1 MDFSSFNSLVDL
13 VTYFSDEYK
22 CREWLSWSRWKG
34 DVVCPYC
41 GHHHCHRGRS
51 RYICPECGNK
61 FSVTVGTIFEN
72 TKVSLRKWFMAI
84 YLISYH
90 KKGIS
95 SCQLSK
101 DIRVTQKTAWYM
113 LMKIRTLFVQ
123 KEVQFRGDVE
133 MDEAYMGGKIFF
145 KHLSKKKG
153 KKHAGA
159 VGKVPVFGIIRRG
172 RQTTVRAWVIDPISR
187 VEVIRKVQD
196 TVAKGSRCFTDE
208 SKFYDTLSEIG
219 YKHYIINH
227 SLDAFVWGGGLCHTN
242 SIEGFWAHL
251 RKIYATY
258 HSLSKDHLQHYL
270 DEAVFRWNNR
280 KKSGGQ
286 VFQNLMKRSLHP
298 VTYSEIRSR
307 SI

>member
-41 GHHHCHRGRS
+41 GHHHCHQGRS
-51 RYICPECGNK
+51 RYICPNCHNK

-72 TKVSLRKWFMAI
+72 TKVGLRKWFMAI

-101 DIRVTQKTAWYM
+101 DIR

-123 KEVQFRGDVE
+123 KEVQFRGDIE
-133 MDEAYMGGKIFF
+133 MDEVYLGGKIFF

-153 KKHAGA
+153 KKYAGA
-159 VGKVPVFGIIRRG
+159 VGKVPVFGMARRG
-172 RQTTVRAWVIDPISR
+172 RQSTVRAWVLGKA
-187 VEVIRKVQD
+187 EKVQVMEHIQ
-196 TVAKGSRCFTDE
+196 TTIQKGSRCFTDE
-208 SKFYDTLSEIG
+208 SKLYDTLSEIG
-219 YKHYIINH
+219 YRHYIVNH
-227 SLDAFVWGGGLCHTN
+227 SLDSFVWGGIVHTN
-242 SIEGFWAHL
+242 TIEGFWAHL
-251 RKIYATY
+251 RRIYAIY
-258 HSLSKDHLQHYL
+258 HTISKDHLQHYV

-280 KKSGGQ
+280 KKSGGSI
-286 VFQNLMKRSLHP
+286 FQNLMKRSLNP